1 MRYYPPAPTGCRQG
15 SSNAILQQPGTQ
27 PAGQP
32 ASRVAGSAGQP
43 DSRSA
48 RQPASQRQRA
58 LFTKI
63 PLTLRSRVPSEHPLL
78 FAAVPAA
85 TFLASPRVSD
95 TGIRPLRGSTGGPR
109 SRANFGGSAVHISAT
124 QMTTTSVPSANW
136 GGDPSSKS
144 DFLTF
149 VQMAVIP
156 LGHFA

>member
-1 MRYYPPAPTGCRQG
+1 MALRGCACTHRVQT

-48 RQPASQRQRA
+48 RQPAGQRLKA
-58 LFTKI
+58 PFTKI
-63 PLTLRSRVPSEHPLL
+63 PLTLRPRVLSQHPLL

-95 TGIRPLRGSTGGPR
+95 TGIRPLRGSTGEVIDPVR
-109 SRANFGGSAVHISAT
+109 ILEAP
-124 QMTTTSVPSANW
+124 PSIFLQ
-136 GGDPSSKS
+136 SK
-144 DFLTF
+144 
-149 VQMAVIP
+149 
-156 LGHFA
+156 